1 MRCCPKDTQEW
12 AYLYIRLN
20 ARCAEKNGTLRAS
33 WICAGDLLVGRSTRE
48 SEMSEL
54 TPGLVGLI
62 IAGGIIII
70 ISVAA
75 LLSDIIE
82 LFRDIFGKR
91 RAR

>member
-1 MRCCPKDTQEW
+1 
-12 AYLYIRLN
+12 
-20 ARCAEKNGTLRAS
+20 
-33 WICAGDLLVGRSTRE
+33 
-48 SEMSEL
+48 MSEL